1 MTPPIIL
8 VVEDDPVLRYL
19 TTLQIST
26 LGYKAET
33 VDCGEAAVERDHAGI
48 ALIFMDMGLPGID
61 GCDATLLIRKKELS
75 EKRRRVPIIALTAHS
90 DRQRCLLAGMDDF
103 LQKPALIADIKYMLE
118 KWLPNSTSNN

>member
-19 TTLQIST
+19 TTMQISV
-26 LGYKAET
+26 LGYEAET
-33 VDCGEAAVERDHAGI
+33 VDCGEAAVEKELAGI

-61 GCDATLLIRKKELS
+61 GCDATLLIRKKELN
-75 EKRRRVPIIALTAHS
+75 EKRTRVPIIALTAHS

-103 LQKPALIADIKYMLE
+103 LQKPALIADIKSMLE
-118 KWLPNSTSNN
+118 KWLPHSTKQP